1 MFITRMRASSSDDR
15 SPWGD
20 FFFSSPGSR
29 TATGMRVTAD
39 GAMQLSAVYTCVRVL
54 TESFAV
60 LPFKL
65 YRPRMNGK
73 GRQLVTN
80 HWAYTLFTRTPNR
93 FQNAFIWRELLQ
105 GHLVLRGNSFCEI
118 VDDGR
123 GGVAELLPRHPDRIK
138 VELLDN
144 GSWRYRLTDL
154 DGTQR
159 TVRRDQMWH
168 IRGLSS
174 DGICG
179 YNPIELARETIS
191 AGLAA
196 QDYGNRFFANDAKPS
211 GGWIEY
217 PGRIADKSA
226 RLALGE
232 QIKDAISGQ
241 NRHKI
246 LTLDQG
252 MKYHEVG
259 LSNKDSQFLESRG
272 YTRTEIAGLFRVP
285 PHMVADLSRATFSN
299 IEQQSIDFW
308 QNTMLPWTERWES
321 AVEDLI
327 GEPDLEVEFDFRNLM
342 RGDAASRGVY
352 LHNLVLDGVITRNE
366 ARGWEGLDPIE
377 GLDVPLIPANE
388 RELGDPDPNGEA
400 GAGEGLPD
408 AVQTPADDES
418 ADAKRMNRLLV
429 GNVDRMAR
437 RIAAGDPPSADV
449 LADALALEVEHAHL
463 ILAAA
468 WIKESRPI
476 VATHLLGEALKG
488 TP

>member
-1 MFITRMRASSSDDR
+1 MFITRMRAGAADDR

-20 FFFSSPGSR
+20 FFFSSLGSR
-29 TATGMRVTAD
+29 TASGQRITAD
-39 GAMQLSAVYTCVRVL
+39 GALQLSAVYTCVRVL

-65 YRPRMNGK
+65 YRPRMNGQ
-73 GRQLVTN
+73 GRQLVTD
-80 HWAYTLFTRTPNR
+80 HWAHTLFTRAPNR

-138 VELLDN
+138 IEMLDT
-144 GSWRYRLTDL
+144 GSWRYRVTDL
-154 DGTQR
+154 DGSQR

-179 YNPIELARETIS
+179 YNPIELARETIG

-226 RLALGE
+226 RQALGE

-259 LSNKDSQFLESRG
+259 VSNKDSQFLESRG

-308 QNTMLPWTERWES
+308 QNTMLPWTERWEA

-342 RGDAASRGVY
+342 RGDAASRGIY

-377 GLDVPLIPANE
+377 GLDVPLIPGNE
-388 RELGDPDPNGEA
+388 RELGDPDPKGEA
-400 GAGEGLPD
+400 GPGEELPD
-408 AVQTPADDES
+408 APPAPADDEGT
-418 ADAKRMNRLLV
+418 AARLAQVLR
-429 GNVDRMAR
+429 GNAARMAR
-437 RIAAGDPPSADV
+437 RITAGDPPEAEV
-449 LADALALEVEHAHL
+449 LASALAISPSVA
-463 ILAAA
+463 LAALQVLA
-468 WIKESRPI
+468 QGQQPVSA
-476 VATHLLGEALKG
+476 VTDFLLSVALKG